1 MKPYFIAY
9 IKEGCG
15 YCDRALDLLAE
26 KQEPYVITNLTNN
39 EELLDDVKRVFGHE
53 TTPIV
58 VHVDHE
64 SAEISLVGG
73 FTELDNYF
81 LEPEEA
87 PEEEKAE
94 EEVFS
99 EIETEKLPALEHD

>member
-81 LEPEEA
+81 LEPEED
-87 PEEEKAE
+87 PEEE
-94 EEVFS
+94 EVLS